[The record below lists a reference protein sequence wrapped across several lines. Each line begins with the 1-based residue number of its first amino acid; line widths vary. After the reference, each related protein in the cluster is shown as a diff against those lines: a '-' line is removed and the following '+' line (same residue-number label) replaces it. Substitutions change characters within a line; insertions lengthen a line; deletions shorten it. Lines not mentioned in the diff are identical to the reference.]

1 MGTKRPRP
9 VVLDT
14 GALIAFERNV
24 PKVRLLLELAIESGT
39 RIYAPAAVIAQAWRD
54 GAKQTR
60 LSRLVGSGWL
70 LVQPLDLEEAKASGS
85 ICGRSNT
92 ADIVDASVVLLARH
106 HGGIV
111 VTSDPSDIVKL
122 DRALQVETC

>member
-39 RIYAPAAVIAQAWRD
+39 KIYAPAAVIAQAWRD

-92 ADIVDASVVLLARH
+92 ADVVDASVVLLARR

-122 DRALQVETC
+122 DSGLQVETC